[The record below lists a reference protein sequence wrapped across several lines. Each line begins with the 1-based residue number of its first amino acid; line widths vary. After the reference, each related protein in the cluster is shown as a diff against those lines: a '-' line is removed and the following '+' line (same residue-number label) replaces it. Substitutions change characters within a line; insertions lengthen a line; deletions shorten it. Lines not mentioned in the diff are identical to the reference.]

1 MDFTQVRSGGYRK
14 KIQLH
19 NPDVDESLAE
29 KAGRLNE
36 DGSAPRLNG
45 SGKD

>member
-1 MDFTQVRSGGYRK
+1 LRCGFIASEAWGWIR

-19 NPDVDESLAE
+19 SPDVVESLAE

-36 DGSAPRLNG
+36 DGDS
-45 SGKD
+45 K